1 MSDNFEDF
9 LCDLHLQKTAA
20 INELRFEDARE
31 INDDIQREIEKR
43 ALDLIQQAE
52 AIALREVARSQQ
64 HYRDRCE
71 DIAEEKRKLDSRLY
85 SRFQV
90 LFEETQDEHIQQLM
104 DLEKERGL
112 TLLEESERDIPEQI
126 ELLERAKQVAMLSR
140 FEEAIELRAQARVV
154 GEQELESRRVQVEE
168 HFAQAKEEM
177 LKQHQEELDQIGV
190 LHQQEI
196 EALMKEHQEV
206 EKLAKVKFAEEIAT
220 ITNTALVKFE
230 ATKASAR
237 VKEEASKRL
246 RAEIAEMM
254 KEFGELPP
262 VKVKLTKA
270 EQMRLTTLCP
280 TKSAGVGVIREI
292 TEGVIE
298 RGIRTAKAPTAR
310 TGLRPP
316 SKSSTGL
323 ISRAYSAKIGRR

>member
-140 FEEAIELRAQARVV
+140 FEEAIELR
-154 GEQELESRRVQVEE
+154 
-168 HFAQAKEEM
+168 AQAKEEM